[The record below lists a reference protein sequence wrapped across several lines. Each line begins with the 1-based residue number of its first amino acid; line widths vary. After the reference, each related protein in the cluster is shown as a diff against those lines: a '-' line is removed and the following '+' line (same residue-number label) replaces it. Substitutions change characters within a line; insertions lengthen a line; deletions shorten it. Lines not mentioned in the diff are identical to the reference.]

1 MNKKDF
7 YTLILLI
14 VLTLLTAIISIH
26 YNNLRIVSILILGL
40 SGIKF
45 LAVSFQFMELKKAN
59 SFWKVLIPT
68 ILFVIVGI
76 ISILLST

>member
-1 MNKKDF
+1 MRNKDF

-14 VLTLLTAIISIH
+14 LLTIITAIISVY
-26 YNNLRIVSILILGL
+26 YNNFQVVTIIILGL

-59 SFWKVLIPT
+59 SFWKILIST
-68 ILFVIVGI
+68 LLFVIIGI
-76 ISILLST
+76 ISILL

>member
-1 MNKKDF
+1 MRNKDF

-14 VLTLLTAIISIH
+14 LLTIITAIISVY
-26 YNNLRIVSILILGL
+26 YNNFQVVTIIILSL

-59 SFWKVLIPT
+59 SFWKILIST
-68 ILFVIVGI
+68 LLFVIIGI
-76 ISILLST
+76 ISILL

>member
-1 MNKKDF
+1 MRNKDL

-14 VLTLLTAIISIH
+14 LLTIITAIISTN
-26 YNNLRIVSILILGL
+26 YNNFKIVAILILAL

-59 SFWKVLIPT
+59 TFWKFLIPAF
-68 ILFVIVGI
+68 LFIFIGI
-76 ISILLST
+76 ISILL

>member
-1 MNKKDF
+1 MRKKDF

-14 VLTLLTAIISIH
+14 LLTIITAIISVN
-26 YNNLRIVSILILGL
+26 YNNFKFVSILVLAV

-59 SFWKVLIPT
+59 AFWKFLIPT
-68 ILFVIVGI
+68 FLIIFIGI
-76 ISILLST
+76 ISILL

>member
-1 MNKKDF
+1 MRNKDF

-14 VLTLLTAIISIH
+14 LLTIITAIISVN
-26 YNNLRIVSILILGL
+26 YNNFKVVTIIILGL

-59 SFWKVLIPT
+59 SFWKILIST
-68 ILFVIVGI
+68 LLFVIIGI
-76 ISILLST
+76 ISIIL